1 MLLFSMAVIPLLWLA
16 VTIGRECST
25 SHDIQH
31 LVKQLPF
38 FGRRDVGKLLIRFSN
53 RRLLE
58 VEFLGPKGAR
68 EADYDCAR
76 LNLPSAEAAWSDN
89 DPLNKNVV
97 S

>member
-1 MLLFSMAVIPLLWLA
+1 MAVIPLLWLA
-16 VTIGRECST
+16 VTIGREWST

-38 FGRRDVGKLLIRFSN
+38 GRRDVGKLLIRFSK

-58 VEFLGPKGAR
+58 VEFLGPKGAK
-68 EADYDCAR
+68 EANYDCAR